1 MTDSD
6 TREVS
11 AAPGKRRNTRAFVI
25 ETLLEAIAHSGE
37 DGNSTKVKK
46 MIDNL
51 YLLGCMPITQAD
63 IDQFEWEFTR
73 PINTGSFYLA
83 SENRL
88 DWIKAQ
94 GLRYTV
100 LRAYDFG
107 MTELVFD
114 SEEDEQRFKAE
125 WL

>member
-6 TREVS
+6 TREN
-11 AAPGKRRNTRAFVI
+11 AAIPSKRRNTRAFVI
-25 ETLLEAIAHSGE
+25 ETLLEGIAHSGE

-51 YLLGCMPITQAD
+51 YLLGCMPISQAD
-63 IDQFEWEFTR
+63 IDHFEWEFIR
-73 PINTGSFYLA
+73 PTETGSYYVA
-83 SENRL
+83 SDNRL
-88 DWIKAQ
+88 DWIKAE
-94 GLRYTV
+94 GLRHTV
-100 LRAYDFG
+100 LRTHDFG

-114 SEEDEQRFKAE
+114 DEADEQRFKAQ